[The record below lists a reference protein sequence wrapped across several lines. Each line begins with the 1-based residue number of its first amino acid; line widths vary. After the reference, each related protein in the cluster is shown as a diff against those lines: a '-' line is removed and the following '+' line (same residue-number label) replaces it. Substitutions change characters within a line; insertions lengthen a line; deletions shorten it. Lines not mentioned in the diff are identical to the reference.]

1 MLTVKEAADR
11 MRVSSGLVY
20 ALCAHR
26 QLRHSRV
33 GLGRGKIVIPEEAV
47 VEYLRAREGSPAEP
61 VPPPAPAERKQPPLK
76 LRHLRRPGA

>member
-20 ALCAHR
+20 SLCVHR

-47 VEYLRAREGSPAEP
+47 AEYLRGREGGP
-61 VPPPAPAERKQPPLK
+61 VERLPPPAPAERKPPPLR